1 MATYISENEFRNC
14 GFNFLSTPSP
24 FVFDGSTVTLNE
36 HYNIEQSILKRLAID
51 DTFHDLSQDRD
62 GYNNK
67 VFNKEGPLNYLLTGE
82 FGESDFLE
90 IYKSEINYPEF
101 SSFDAGKRFE
111 SKVTKSIEI
120 NKGLQSAD
128 TIITY
133 DRIIS
138 EFNFDINTNSITIS
152 EELRQTV
159 LGSNGSLKLIINT
172 ENPNIKEMEKKKM
185 SFSKYIVAIAN
196 GDEKLIEDWSY
207 RIGHFI
213 RWFLHSPNLD
223 NDMPNEPMKILSDA
237 GIGFLGDVFSVP
249 NSKVTPFIA
258 IPCFLDSASTS
269 TEPLDQTVPIVF
281 EEVIQGYVVPIVSN
295 YFSCNEYFI
304 CYLPNDNSTFD
315 INNLYSFSLAIF
327 NIQQVKEVENVPGFE
342 QITNAINYVK
352 GSDSMD
358 TNYYTACSIIKN
370 YIDSYPQLVA
380 RYYFGEVKKQQ
391 TPNASD
397 ANDFLTCGTCG
408 AGVPYIGKIINLL
421 MDLIKGNTTNI
432 SGEWLSP
439 NITAFKNFFNT
450 LKTSGP
456 LNSRIPISDS
466 RILKLFCYLNNNN
479 GSTFLNMTDENLK
492 SLFKLLADYKRT
504 GDYQQ
509 SYTVLKQIL
518 KEGNNVNCY
527 TFCSGDE
534 LSTLVGRLLGVPSI
548 YQIGATATCSLF
560 RCDLLNASPVD
571 RLKLKIRND
580 ATIFNKY
587 TGQIISKFNT
597 SLYFVNSYY
606 VNICNL
612 RKNIYDILNMTV
624 GKLQSNGIELFLTL
638 RLWNAYY
645 ILNNILKNCELL
657 QLTDQAEFQKF
668 HEDLTTISQL
678 NVTINSNIAGLDQ
691 LNESQLTEFQNYLSK
706 SLKEIADFENR
717 SMFDLYNIL
726 DQDYPLLQGQ
736 PMNYFNPLT
745 QQELVTGTFTR
756 EEIGLNLKNY
766 TDSEK
771 STKPLVKYI
780 LSQKSQPEPTR
791 KSTRTNNDVIDKKEI
806 ENNAFVNNYNN
817 FLSSMEINNM
827 YDTSFEISNVTEFNV
842 DYIQA
847 FILYINDDVNAGQQC
862 SQEQL
867 ILIQQSLT
875 QILSVLLS
883 PQQGGKYFSGNNFN
897 VKYSLGYSYYNQKG
911 GTKQQ
916 SNQVYIYNEINRLLL
931 NLMNKCSVYVSN
943 VVKDES
949 INFETMNMPQIL
961 ITISRLYETDNFCQ
975 QILVQQDDNYTLE
988 NEQNGFVVAL
998 KILAEQFSYSDLVE
1012 STNDDLLTVN
1022 HMLDFLELPYIK
1034 LVIYLLS
1041 WRNPSA
1047 LYLSSDLMNYDLES
1061 YVNDAQ
1067 TGQPVCNTQILDD
1080 DQKILCCVSHYLNE
1094 NFKNYFYIFEH
1105 LRNPVLFQGSNETFS
1120 IFGIMTLACT
1130 YFTYY
1135 GYNSSIPDFYDRLFS
1150 GSSNGLESTFSYPKR
1165 YGLKHL
1171 NYSPIFFLQNIFP
1184 TLLNVFSSDLL
1195 TKLGAPAQATSV
1207 ASGIRPHH
1215 GGMTRKNGKSTK
1227 IKTIKHRKNKKIGK
1241 SKNKSRRRFDK
1252 KKNKKTRK

>member
-1 MATYISENEFRNC
+1 MAAYISEKEFRNC
-14 GFNFLSTPSP
+14 GLNFLSTPSP
-24 FVFDGSTVTLNE
+24 FVFNGSTVTLNP
-36 HYNIEQSILKRLAID
+36 HYNLDSSILKRLAVD

-62 GYNNK
+62 GYNNE

-82 FGESDFLE
+82 FEEGDFLD
-90 IYKSEINYPEF
+90 IYKSELNYPEF
-101 SSFDAGKRFE
+101 SRSDTGKRFE

-128 TIITY
+128 TVITY
-133 DRIIS
+133 DAIINGFD
-138 EFNFDINTNSITIS
+138 FNINTNSINIS
-152 EELRQTV
+152 EELRQAV
-159 LGSNGSLKLIINT
+159 LRSNGSLKLIVNT
-172 ENPNIKEMEKKKM
+172 ENPKIKEMEKKKL
-185 SFSKYIVAIAN
+185 SFSKYIVAIAD
-196 GDEKLIEDWSY
+196 GDEKLIENCCY
-207 RIGHFI
+207 KIGHFI
-213 RWFLHSPNLD
+213 RWFLHSPNLV
-223 NDMPNEPMKILSDA
+223 NDMPYESMKILSDA
-237 GIGFLGDVFSVP
+237 GIGFLGDIFSVP

-269 TEPLDQTVPIVF
+269 TEPLDQNVPIVF
-281 EEVIQGYVVPIVSN
+281 EEVIQGVIVPIVSN

-315 INNLYSFSLAIF
+315 INDLYSFSLAIF
-327 NIQQVKEVENVPGFE
+327 NIPQVKQVQNVAGFE
-342 QITNAINYVK
+342 QITNAVNYVRE
-352 GSDSMD
+352 SDTMD
-358 TNYYTACSIIKN
+358 TNYYAACTLIKN
-370 YIDSYPQLVA
+370 YIDSFPQVVT

-391 TPNASD
+391 SPNASD
-397 ANDFLTCGTCG
+397 ANDILTCGTCG
-408 AGVPYIGKIINLL
+408 AGVPYIGKVINLL
-421 MDLIKGNTTNI
+421 MKSIRENKKNI
-432 SGEWLSP
+432 SGAWLSP
-439 NITAFKNFFNT
+439 KITAFKNEFNS
-450 LKTSGP
+450 LKTSGS

-466 RILKLFCYLNNNN
+466 RILKLFCYFNPDR
-479 GSTFLNMTDENLK
+479 STFMNMTSENLK

-518 KEGNNVNCY
+518 KEGNNANCY

-612 RKNIYDILNMTV
+612 RKNIYDILDITIR
-624 GKLQSNGIELFLTL
+624 KLQSNGIELFLTI

-645 ILNNILKNCELL
+645 ILNNILKNCNSL
-657 QLTDQAEFQKF
+657 QLTDQEEFQKF
-668 HEDLTTISQL
+668 FADLKTISQSS
-678 NVTINSNIAGLDQ
+678 NTINSNIASLDQ

-726 DQDYPLLQGQ
+726 DQDYPLLQEQ
-736 PMNYFNPLT
+736 PMKYFNPLT
-745 QQELVTGTFTR
+745 QQELNTGTFTR

-766 TDSEK
+766 TDNEK

-827 YDTSFEISNVTEFNV
+827 YDTSFEISNVTEFNE
-842 DYIQA
+842 DYIQGV
-847 FILYINDDVNAGQQC
+847 IVYISEYANTGEPC
-862 SQEQL
+862 TQEQL
-867 ILIQQSLT
+867 SLIQQSLT
-875 QILSVLLS
+875 QILSSLS

-911 GTKQQ
+911 GTNQQ
-916 SNQVYIYNEINRLLL
+916 TNQVYIYNEINRLLL

-949 INFETMNMPQIL
+949 INFETMNMPELL

-998 KILAEQFSYSDLVE
+998 KILAEQFSYSDLQE
-1012 STNDDLLTVN
+1012 GNTNDDLLTVN
-1022 HMLDFLELPYIK
+1022 HMLDFLQLPYIK

-1080 DQKILCCVSHYLNE
+1080 DQKIICCVGHYLNE
-1094 NFKNYFYIFEH
+1094 NFKNYFYIYEH
-1105 LRNPVLFQGSNETFS
+1105 LRNPILFEGSNETFS

-1135 GYNSSIPDFYDRLFS
+1135 GYNSSIPDFYDKIFS
-1150 GSSNGLESTFSYPKR
+1150 GASKGLETNFKYPKQ
-1165 YGLKHL
+1165 YGLKYL
-1171 NYSPIFFLQNIFP
+1171 NYSPKFFLQNVFP
-1184 TLLNVFSSDLL
+1184 ALLNSFSSDLL
-1195 TKLGAPAQATSV
+1195 TKLGAPAEATSV
-1207 ASGIRPHH
+1207 ASGIRPR
-1215 GGMTRKNGKSTK
+1215 GGMTRKNGKSKK
-1227 IKTIKHRKNKKIGK
+1227 INTIKHRKNKKISK
-1241 SKNKSRRRFDK
+1241 SKHK

>member
-1 MATYISENEFRNC
+1 MAAYISEKEFRNC
-14 GFNFLSTPSP
+14 GLNFLSTPSP
-24 FVFDGSTVTLNE
+24 FVFNGSTVTLNP
-36 HYNIEQSILKRLAID
+36 HYNLDSSILKRLAVD

-62 GYNNK
+62 GYNNE

-82 FGESDFLE
+82 FEEGDFLD
-90 IYKSEINYPEF
+90 IYKSELNYPEF
-101 SSFDAGKRFE
+101 SRSDTGKRFE

-128 TIITY
+128 TVITY
-133 DRIIS
+133 DAIINGFD
-138 EFNFDINTNSITIS
+138 FNINTNSINIS
-152 EELRQTV
+152 EELRQAV
-159 LGSNGSLKLIINT
+159 LRSNGSLKLIVNT
-172 ENPNIKEMEKKKM
+172 ENPKIKEMEKKKL
-185 SFSKYIVAIAN
+185 SFSKYIVAIAD
-196 GDEKLIEDWSY
+196 GDEKLIENCCY
-207 RIGHFI
+207 KIGHFI
-213 RWFLHSPNLD
+213 RWFLHSPNLV
-223 NDMPNEPMKILSDA
+223 NDMPYESMKILSDA
-237 GIGFLGDVFSVP
+237 GIGFLGDIFSVP

-269 TEPLDQTVPIVF
+269 TEPLDQNVPIVF
-281 EEVIQGYVVPIVSN
+281 EEVIQGVIVPIVSN

-315 INNLYSFSLAIF
+315 INDLYSFSLAIF
-327 NIQQVKEVENVPGFE
+327 NIPQVKQVQNVAGFE
-342 QITNAINYVK
+342 QITNAVNYVRE
-352 GSDSMD
+352 SDTMD
-358 TNYYTACSIIKN
+358 TNYYAACTLIKN
-370 YIDSYPQLVA
+370 YIDSFPQVVT

-391 TPNASD
+391 SPNASD
-397 ANDFLTCGTCG
+397 ANDILTCGTCG
-408 AGVPYIGKIINLL
+408 AGVPYIGKVINLL
-421 MDLIKGNTTNI
+421 MKSIRENKKNI
-432 SGEWLSP
+432 SGAWLSP
-439 NITAFKNFFNT
+439 KITAFKNEFNS
-450 LKTSGP
+450 LKTSGS

-466 RILKLFCYLNNNN
+466 RILKLFCYFNPDR
-479 GSTFLNMTDENLK
+479 STFMNMTSENLK

-518 KEGNNVNCY
+518 KEGNNANCY

-560 RCDLLNASPVD
+560 RCNLLNASPAD

-612 RKNIYDILNMTV
+612 RKNIYDILDMTIR
-624 GKLQSNGIELFLTL
+624 KLQSNGIELFLTI

-645 ILNNILKNCELL
+645 ILNNILKNCNSL

-668 HEDLTTISQL
+668 FADLKTISQSS
-678 NVTINSNIAGLDQ
+678 NTINSNIASLDQ

-726 DQDYPLLQGQ
+726 DQDYPLLQEQ

-745 QQELVTGTFTR
+745 QQELNTGTFTR

-766 TDSEK
+766 TDNEK

-827 YDTSFEISNVTEFNV
+827 YDTSFEISNVTEFNE
-842 DYIQA
+842 DYIQGV
-847 FILYINDDVNAGQQC
+847 IVYISEYANTGEQC
-862 SQEQL
+862 TQEQL
-867 ILIQQSLT
+867 NLIQQSLT
-875 QILSVLLS
+875 QILSSLS

-911 GTKQQ
+911 GTNQQ
-916 SNQVYIYNEINRLLL
+916 TNQVYIYNEINRLLL

-949 INFETMNMPQIL
+949 INFETMNMPEIL
-961 ITISRLYETDNFCQ
+961 VTISRLYETDNFCQ

-998 KILAEQFSYSDLVE
+998 KILAEQFSYSDLQE
-1012 STNDDLLTVN
+1012 GNTNDDLLTVN
-1022 HMLDFLELPYIK
+1022 HMLDFLQLPYIK

-1080 DQKILCCVSHYLNE
+1080 DQKIICCVGHYLNE
-1094 NFKNYFYIFEH
+1094 NFKNYFYIYEH
-1105 LRNPVLFQGSNETFS
+1105 LRNPILFEGSNETFS

-1135 GYNSSIPDFYDRLFS
+1135 GYNSSIPDFYDKIFS
-1150 GSSNGLESTFSYPKR
+1150 GASKGLETNFKYPKQ
-1165 YGLKHL
+1165 YGLKYL
-1171 NYSPIFFLQNIFP
+1171 NYSPKFFLQNVFP
-1184 TLLNVFSSDLL
+1184 ALLNSFSSDLL
-1195 TKLGAPAQATSV
+1195 TKLGAPAEATSV
-1207 ASGIRPHH
+1207 ASGIRPR
-1215 GGMTRKNGKSTK
+1215 GGMTRKNGKSKK
-1227 IKTIKHRKNKKIGK
+1227 INTIKHRKNKKISK
-1241 SKNKSRRRFDK
+1241 SKHK